1 MGVAL
6 GHAVELR
13 LVVAQGAARCPTAV
27 EWTRPGELPKAVR
40 HNLPY
45 PFAAAKSY
53 CGVAAAEIR

>member
-6 GHAVELR
+6 DHAVELR

-27 EWTRPGELPKAVR
+27 EWTRPGGELPKAVG

-45 PFAAAKSY
+45 PFAAA
-53 CGVAAAEIR
+53 